1 MTLKSCDRWLSVRL
15 EIMGNFVVFFAAMA
29 AAWASSQNNLKSGAA
44 GWGLTQAL
52 AITGLLNWAVR
63 CVSESETQMLSIL
76 RVGEIR
82 KAVESSGGKESS
94 RPGEAKKLI
103 VGGHKNYVSSDAALM
118 RSGWPWGGGLLPI

>member
-76 RVGEIR
+76 RVGVICFIR
-82 KAVESSGGKESS
+82 IAKQAGLES
-94 RPGEAKKLI
+94 
-103 VGGHKNYVSSDAALM
+103 VGGERQPH
-118 RSGWPWGGGLLPI
+118 WPRRGECGESI